1 MSEIEEIRA
10 KKMKELIQRLSEK
23 NIPKKNPSGIIELS
37 DENFSAVIE
46 QYPFIIIDFW
56 APWCTPCRM
65 LAPIIEALARD
76 YGGRVLFGKLNTD
89 ENINTALKFGI
100 NAIPTL
106 LFFKDG
112 KLIDRVTG
120 ALSRELLEARIKRY
134 L

>member
-1 MSEIEEIRA
+1 MSEIEEIKA
-10 KKMKELIQRLSEK
+10 KKMKELIEKLS
-23 NIPKKNPSGIIELS
+23 KKNPLRVIEIS
-37 DENFSAVIE
+37 DENFSAIIE
-46 QYPFIIIDFW
+46 QYPFVIVDFW
-56 APWCTPCRM
+56 APWCMPCRM
-65 LAPIIEALARD
+65 LAPVIEALARD
-76 YGGRVLFGKLNTD
+76 YEGRVLFGKLNTD

>member
-1 MSEIEEIRA
+1 MSEIEEIKA
-10 KKMKELIQRLSEK
+10 KKMKELIEKLS
-23 NIPKKNPSGIIELS
+23 KKNPLGVIEIS

-46 QYPFIIIDFW
+46 QYPFIIVDFW
-56 APWCTPCRM
+56 APWCMPCRM
-65 LAPIIEALARD
+65 LAPVIEDLARN
-76 YGGRVLFGKLNTD
+76 YEGRVLFGKLNTD

-106 LFFKDG
+106 LFFKNG

-120 ALSRELLEARIKRY
+120 ALSRELLEARIKKY